1 MVKSGK
7 TFRVEIHTPDGPV
20 EGGEYISANI
30 PALDGYMGILP
41 GRSPVT
47 AVVYTGAITLTSPDS
62 QVHELFVSRGF
73 LRMAGNVL
81 TILAEVCKPSGDLDA
96 EIAWDLLQQAYKLPR
111 ETSEQEALRDEAVQA
126 GRIRFRLAQ
135 KARKGMMSLDEL
147 MSRGMVDKKQP

>member
-1 MVKSGK
+1 
-7 TFRVEIHTPDGPV
+7 
-20 EGGEYISANI
+20 
-30 PALDGYMGILP
+30 
-41 GRSPVT
+41 
-47 AVVYTGAITLTSPDS
+47 VYTGAITLTSPDS

-81 TILAEVCKPSGDLDA
+81 TILAEECKPSGDLDA